1 MEKQDLLYQNMTAFY
16 RGDPARI
23 QHFVKVHSFA
33 AYIGR
38 QEGLSDAQQAVL
50 EAAALDHDI
59 GIRPAEEKFGKH
71 DGPSQARAGV
81 APARPRVRGVG
92 GEAAAAAR
100 RLPLQENEGPP
111 LADKMLTEAGYS
123 REAID
128 RVCYLVS
135 RHHTYTGVDGPDYR
149 ILLEADFLV
158 NCFEDKMP
166 REAAMAALR

>member
-38 QEGLSDAQQAVL
+38 QEGLPPAQQAVL
-50 EAAALDHDI
+50 EAAALVHDI
-59 GIRPAEEKFGKH
+59 GIRPAEEKYG
-71 DGPSQARAGV
+71 SCAG
-81 APARPRVRGVG
+81 
-92 GEAAAAAR
+92 
-100 RLPLQENEGPP
+100 PLQEKEGPP

-158 NCFEDKMP
+158 NAGESGYDKKTIESV
-166 REAAMAALR
+166 RRQFFRTETGIRLLKSVYGVD

>member
-38 QEGLSDAQQAVL
+38 QEGLSDALQAVL
-50 EAAALDHDI
+50 EAAALVHDI
-59 GIRPAEEKFGKH
+59 GIRPAEEKYG
-71 DGPSQARAGV
+71 SCAG
-81 APARPRVRGVG
+81 
-92 GEAAAAAR
+92 
-100 RLPLQENEGPP
+100 PLQEKEGPP

-135 RHHTYTGVDGPDYR
+135 RPHTYTGVDGPDYR

-166 REAAMAALR
+166 REAAMAALRKVFRTETGKRMMKTMFDLPDEE

>member
-38 QEGLSDAQQAVL
+38 QEGLSDALQAVL
-50 EAAALDHDI
+50 EAAALVHDI
-59 GIRPAEEKFGKH
+59 GIRPAEEKYG
-71 DGPSQARAGV
+71 SCAG
-81 APARPRVRGVG
+81 
-92 GEAAAAAR
+92 
-100 RLPLQENEGPP
+100 PLQEKEGPP

-158 NCFEDKMP
+158 NADEGGLVRAAIENMRQSVFRTGAGIRLLDSIYL
-166 REAAMAALR
+166 REQ